1 MRSDEPKRTIE
12 SGRHKKTSARE
23 KEEGIVFIMRQISTK
38 LCPSC
43 GALCFSDA
51 TRCYECLYEFGAEEA
66 VSKGKDKS
74 GSELVA
80 VGVVVVEKESAPED
94 ALEVTMRFDNAYA
107 SRLASSF
114 SPCS

>member
-1 MRSDEPKRTIE
+1 
-12 SGRHKKTSARE
+12 
-23 KEEGIVFIMRQISTK
+23 MRQISTK

-66 VSKGKDKS
+66 SLKGKNRK

-80 VGVVVVEKESAPED
+80 VGVVVVEKESAPEG
-94 ALEVTMRFDNAYA
+94 ALEITLRFDDCYA
-107 SRLASSF
+107 KDLARSF
-114 SPCS
+114 SACS